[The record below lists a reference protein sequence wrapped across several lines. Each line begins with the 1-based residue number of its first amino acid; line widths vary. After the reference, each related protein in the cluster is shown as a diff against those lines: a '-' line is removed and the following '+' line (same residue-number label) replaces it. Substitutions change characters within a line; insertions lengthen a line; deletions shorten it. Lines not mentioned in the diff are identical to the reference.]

1 MAFRDVTKA
10 LSWAY
15 MMQEK
20 AIIDA
25 PGYCAGRGTSNDIL
39 IGLNAQEA
47 MQQSADIIGI
57 VNNLPDRSCS
67 QYINAMYG
75 KRFGEINDLTER
87 IVARLG
93 GVSVYRRGVQHIL
106 AKYCGMEVTK
116 EQIRAGLKCDNNR
129 VSYVRDKVFVI
140 LDDVHKLAISYVDS
154 ELRSREL
161 IKKG

>member
-1 MAFRDVTKA
+1 MAFRDVSKA

-25 PGYCAGRGTSNDIL
+25 PGYCASMRGTSNDLL

-57 VNNLPDRSCS
+57 VNSLPDRSCS

-75 KRFGEINDLTER
+75 KRFSEINDLTER

-93 GVSVYRRGVQHIL
+93 GVSVYE
-106 AKYCGMEVTK
+106 EV
-116 EQIRAGLKCDNNR
+116 CN
-129 VSYVRDKVFVI
+129 
-140 LDDVHKLAISYVDS
+140 ISLLS
-154 ELRSREL
+154 
-161 IKKG
+161 IAAWK

>member
-116 EQIRAGLKCDNNR
+116 EQIRAGLKCQNNKVSDIRDR
-129 VSYVRDKVFVI
+129 VFII

-154 ELRSREL
+154 ELRNREL
-161 IKKG
+161 IKNG

>member
-1 MAFRDVTKA
+1 MAFRDVSKA

-20 AIIDA
+20 YIIDA
-25 PGYCAGRGTSNDIL
+25 PGYCASMRGTNNDIL

-47 MQQSADIIGI
+47 MQQSADILGI
-57 VNNLPDRSCS
+57 VHNLPDRSCS

-75 KRFGEINDLTER
+75 KRFDNVSDLTER
-87 IVARLG
+87 IIARLG
-93 GVSVYRRGVQHIL
+93 ITSIYRRGVQCIL

-129 VSYVRDKVFVI
+129 VAYVRDKVFII

-154 ELRSREL
+154 ELRGRGL
-161 IKKG
+161 I

>member
-1 MAFRDVTKA
+1 MTFRDVSKA

-25 PGYCAGRGTSNDIL
+25 PGYCASMRGTNNDIL

-57 VNNLPDRSCS
+57 VNSLPDRSCS

-75 KRFGEINDLTER
+75 KRFNETNDLIER

-93 GVSVYRRGVQHIL
+93 YISVYRRGLHHIL

-140 LDDVHKLAISYVDS
+140 LDDVHKLAISHVDS
-154 ELRSREL
+154 ELRDRGL
-161 IKKG
+161 V